1 MTSKSVVN
9 VPGYYRPIG
18 PYSHIIATSEFLFL
32 AMQTPMKPDGTSKE
46 FVGKDI
52 KEQTRQTLTNIKQLL
67 ESAGSSLENVVKVTA
82 YLSKSEDFSGMNEV
96 YREFFQ
102 QEPPARSVAKL
113 GIEIPNLM
121 VAFDVI
127 ALKGD

>member
-18 PYSHIIATSEFLFL
+18 PYSHIIATNDLLFL
-32 AMQTPMKPDGTSKE
+32 AMQTPMKPDGMSKE

-52 KEQTRQTLTNIKQLL
+52 KKQTRQTLNNIKQLL
-67 ESAGSSLENVVKVTA
+67 ESAGSSLKKVVKVTA
-82 YLSKSEDFSGMNEV
+82 YLSRSEDFSEMNEA
-96 YREFFQ
+96 YKEFFQ
-102 QEPPARSVAKL
+102 EEPPARSVAKL
-113 GIEIPNLM
+113 GIEMPNLL

-127 ALKGD
+127 ALKGS